1 MVRPAQDQ
9 LTAVPD
15 RLRSDARAVAAAAVA
30 AVSPR
35 VLVPAALTGV
45 AADVLAT
52 PGPLAV
58 VAAGKAAAAMHAA
71 FADSVP
77 GAVTASLAVGPHRPD
92 GWAGGAWVT
101 GGHPFA
107 TDGSVEA
114 ARRALEVARSV
125 DPDGRLILLL
135 SGGASALMAGAGARP
150 HAGRQ
155 AADRAHADDLGRRYH
170 RAERGAQAPL
180 GGEGRPAGGGVP
192 RAR

>member
-9 LTAVPD
+9 LSAVLD

-35 VLVPAALTGV
+35 VLVPAALAGV

-71 FADSVP
+71 FADTVP

-92 GWAGGAWVT
+92 DWAGGAWVT

-125 DPDGRLILLL
+125 DPRRPADPASVGRRVGAD
-135 SGGASALMAGAGARP
+135 GGA
-150 HAGRQ
+150 GRT
-155 AADRAHADDLGRRYH
+155 ASRWPSSSR
-170 RAERGAQAPL
+170 
-180 GGEGRPAGGGVP
+180 P